1 MDGNVRTID
10 PGAFLRRDA
19 VIIGDGVIEKDC
31 YIGSNVR
38 LHEDMGQNWLKRE
51 ANMLDNCIAHT
62 FADGE
67 MILNEAANIGHGAI
81 LHGRR
86 VGKGALVGMKAV
98 IMDEAVIR

>member
-1 MDGNVRTID
+1 
-10 PGAFLRRDA
+10 
-19 VIIGDGVIEKDC
+19 
-31 YIGSNVR
+31 
-38 LHEDMGQNWLKRE
+38 
-51 ANMLDNCIAHT
+51 MLDNCIAHT